1 MSLNHGR
8 PLVSIPGP
16 SIIPDRVLAAM
27 HRPSPNIYA
36 GALVEMVDT
45 IIPDLKAVAK
55 TRHHVAI
62 YIANG
67 HGAWEASLKNTLLPK
82 DKVLVLGTG
91 KFPVTWANMAN
102 SLGIETEIMEFG
114 MTDDV
119 DPAKLSER
127 LRQDKTGEIR
137 AVLAVQTD
145 TASSVKNDIPA
156 LGKAIEEAGHDAL
169 FMVDCIACLGCDE
182 FHMDDWGVDVTVAAC
197 QKGLMTPAGMG
208 FVYFSDKAAEAGKRA
223 QPGEYWDWELRTKSD
238 IFYRKFDGTAPT
250 HHLYG
255 LREALDMIIHE
266 EGIQAVWKRH
276 ATLAKGVWAA
286 LDQWGTGESIRAN
299 IADAAK
305 RSNAVT
311 TVATQ
316 NGEATR
322 IREWCETHA
331 GVTLGIGLGFEGSAY
346 DNHLRIGHM
355 GHLNPPMI
363 LGALGTIETAMKA
376 LSIPH
381 GEGALSS
388 AAAVLAN
395 HE

>member
-8 PLVSIPGP
+8 PLVAIPGP

-27 HRPSPNIYA
+27 HRPSPNIYE

-45 IIPDLKAVAK
+45 IIPDLCKVAK
-55 TRHHVAI
+55 TKHKVAI

-67 HGAWEASLKNTLLPK
+67 HGAWEAALKNTLLPG
-82 DKVLVLGTG
+82 DKVLVIGTG
-91 KFPVTWANMAN
+91 KFPVTWGQMAN
-102 SLGIETEIMEFG
+102 SHGIETEIMDFG
-114 MTDDV
+114 MQSAANSDMLLQCLNDD
-119 DPAKLSER
+119 KEN
-127 LRQDKTGEIR
+127 KIK

-156 LGKAIEEAGHDAL
+156 LRKAINDANHDAL

-182 FHMDDWGVDVTVAAC
+182 FHMDDWGVDVTIAAC

-208 FVYFSDKAAEAGKRA
+208 FVYFNDKALEAGNRA
-223 QPGEYWDWELRTKSD
+223 KPGEYWDWKLRTQSD
-238 IFYRKFDGTAPT
+238 LFYRKFDGTAPT
-250 HHLYG
+250 HNLYG
-255 LREALDMIIHE
+255 LREALDMIVHE
-266 EGIQAVWKRH
+266 EGIEAVWKRH
-276 ATLAKGVWAA
+276 ATFAGAVWAA
-286 LDQWGTGESIRAN
+286 IEGWGEAGSLKLN
-299 IADAAK
+299 IKDAAN

-311 TVATQ
+311 TVKTKQ
-316 NGEATR
+316 GEATR

-331 GVTLGIGLGFEGSAY
+331 GVTLGIGLGFEGEEY

-355 GHLNPPMI
+355 GHLNPPML

-381 GEGALSS
+381 AESGLSR
-388 AAAVLAN
+388 ACQVLAQ
-395 HE
+395 H